1 MRFLQISAGC
11 AHGIEAWD
19 LRSTTEVTLDTFLPR
34 LTSEEREVKVERW
47 RKALERSK
55 GWVES
60 PSKSDEVKKR
70 FGTMSEETFRRYSS
84 IPCAI
89 FVVTSL
95 LLLKIAAFNED
106 FGNSALDG
114 DVTNSDII

>member
-1 MRFLQISAGC
+1 MSLLSISAGC
-11 AHGIEAWD
+11 AQGIEAWD
-19 LRSTTEVTLDTFLPR
+19 LRSTTEVTLDTFRPR
-34 LTSEEREVKVERW
+34 LTSEEQKIKVERW

-60 PSKSDEVKKR
+60 PAKSEAALKR
-70 FGTMSEETFRRYSS
+70 FGTMSEETFKRYSS

-95 LLLKIAAFNED
+95 LLLKIAAYNED
-106 FGNSALDG
+106 VGICQLNI
-114 DVTNSDII
+114 DVTKGNPI